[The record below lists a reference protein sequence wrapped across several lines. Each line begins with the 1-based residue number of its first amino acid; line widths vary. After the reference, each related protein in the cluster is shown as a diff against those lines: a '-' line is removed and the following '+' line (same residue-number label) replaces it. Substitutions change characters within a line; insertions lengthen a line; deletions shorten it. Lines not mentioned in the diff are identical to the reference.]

1 MFDTEEKLW
10 WYRILHEKVLNTI
23 VEIHK
28 DKKNIK
34 ILDAGCGTGGMM
46 QFLKQNG
53 YHNIEG
59 FDFSADAVNFCLE
72 RKLDVKKLDITKLS
86 DEYPKGLYDIVIN
99 NDVLYQFESKDIK
112 IILSSLMSKLK
123 PNGIIIS
130 NNQAL
135 KIFYGT
141 HDIAVGAKRRF
152 SLSDFENLLENQNQL
167 NIKFS
172 TYWSLFLS
180 PLILFIRL
188 IQQTKLK
195 LNLIDLK
202 KVSSDVELPSP
213 FVNNLLYKIVKFE
226 EKMIKKNFFGS
237 SLFIVFQKS

>member
-10 WYRILHEKVLNTI
+10 WYRILHEKVLNII
-23 VEIHK
+23 VEFHK
-28 DKKNIK
+28 DNKNIK

-53 YHNIEG
+53 YHNMEG
-59 FDFSADAVNFCLE
+59 FDFSVDAVNFCLE
-72 RKLDVKKLDITKLS
+72 RNLDVKQLDITKLS
-86 DEYPKGLYDIVIN
+86 DEYPEGLYDIVIN
-99 NDVLYQFESKDIK
+99 NDVLYQFENQEVKL
-112 IILSSLMSKLK
+112 ILSKLTSKLK
-123 PNGIIIS
+123 PSGIIIS

-152 SLSDFENLLENQNQL
+152 SLSDFKNLIEDQNQL
-167 NIKFS
+167 YIKFS

-202 KVSSDVELPSP
+202 KVSSDVDLPSP
-213 FVNNLLYKIVKFE
+213 FINNLLYRIVKFE
-226 EKMIKKNFFGS
+226 EKMIKRSFFGS
-237 SLFIVFQKS
+237 SLFIMFQKK

>member
-10 WYRILHEKVLNTI
+10 WYRILHEKVLNII

-28 DKKNIK
+28 DNKNIK

-46 QFLKQNG
+46 QFLKLNG
-53 YHNIEG
+53 YRNIEG
-59 FDFSADAVNFCLE
+59 FDFSVDAVNFCLE
-72 RKLDVKKLDITKLS
+72 RNLDVKQLDVTKLS
-86 DEYPKGLYDIVIN
+86 DEYTEGLYDIVIN
-99 NDVLYQFESKDIK
+99 NDVLYQFENQEVKL
-112 IILSSLMSKLK
+112 ILSTLTSKLK
-123 PNGIIIS
+123 KNGILIS

-135 KIFYGT
+135 NIFYGT

-152 SLSDFENLLENQNQL
+152 SLTDFENLLKNQNQL
-167 NIKFS
+167 YIKYS
-172 TYWSLFLS
+172 NYWSLFLS

-202 KVSSDVELPSP
+202 KVNSDVDLPSP
-213 FVNNLLYKIVKFE
+213 FINNLLYKIVKFE
-226 EKMIKKNFFGS
+226 EKMIKRSFFGS
-237 SLFIVFQKS
+237 SLFIMFQKK